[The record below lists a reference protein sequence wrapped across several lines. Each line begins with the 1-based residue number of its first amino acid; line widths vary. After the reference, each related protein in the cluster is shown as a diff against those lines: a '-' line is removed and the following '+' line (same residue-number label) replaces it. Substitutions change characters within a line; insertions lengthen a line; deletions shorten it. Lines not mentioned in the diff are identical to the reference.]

1 MAKQTRPKYLN
12 LKFEMIK
19 KSETIED
26 VAKLLGMSK
35 STFFNKLAGVTEW
48 SIGEI
53 ETLCKHYDKDY
64 YYLFHTD
71 FSTKE

>member
-1 MAKQTRPKYLN
+1 MAKQSQPKYLN
-12 LKFEMIK
+12 LRFEMMK
-19 KSETIED
+19 KHEIGED
-26 VAKLLGMSK
+26 VAKILGISK
-35 STFFNKLAGVTEW
+35 SSFFKKLAGVTEW

-64 YYLFHTD
+64 YYLFHMD